1 MSGLGGSVIRPTAAA
16 DSRRLKFIPMKI
28 PFALLILLLSTG
40 PLLAQEVSEEKKK
53 TITRTDNDLKLSV
66 LPYYNFGKGLGMT
79 SPDSLFQLNIRFR
92 MQNRAE
98 FIEDREGETSIGAY
112 VRRLRLRFDGYV
124 GSPQFLYAI
133 QLSFAPDDVG
143 EIHDGGNLNVIR
155 DAVIF
160 YRPNDLWTFSFGQT
174 KLPGNRQRVNS
185 SGALQLTDRSI
196 NNAKFNL
203 DRDFGLQVHH
213 LNEIRDR
220 FSYNLKLAVTTGN
233 GRNTTVEGDQGLS
246 YTGKVELFPLGSFAN
261 SGSTFEGDI
270 ERESRPRVLL
280 SAAYNYNDRALK
292 SQGVLGRDLSEARS
306 QSSWL
311 VDAMLKYKGFTGMLA
326 YMNRSAPN
334 PVVKAS
340 DKPEYVFTGHG
351 TDYQASYLFPS
362 DYEIIGRVSTQ
373 KVSRAI
379 YTYTPNQDQYTLGL
393 TKYMWEHAFKF
404 QTEVSLDRF
413 RYQDGHTGKGWNAR
427 FQIEMG
433 I

>member
-1 MSGLGGSVIRPTAAA
+1 
-16 DSRRLKFIPMKI
+16 MKAQYAL
-28 PFALLILLLSTG
+28 FALFSLLFSG
-40 PLLAQEVSEEKKK
+40 PLMAQKEREEKRKAV
-53 TITRTDNDLKLSV
+53 TRNDNDLKLSV

-92 MQNRAE
+92 MQNRLELAADE
-98 FIEDREGETSIGAY
+98 EGELSVGAY

-124 GSPQFLYAI
+124 GSPEFLYAI

-143 EIHDGGNLNVIR
+143 EIQDGGNLNVIR

-160 YRPNDLWTFSFGQT
+160 YRPSEYWTFSFGQT

-196 NNAKFNL
+196 NNSRFNI
-203 DRDFGLQVHH
+203 DRDFGFQVHH
-213 LNEIRDR
+213 LNELKDR

-246 YTGKVELFPLGSFAN
+246 YTGKVELFPLGAFAN

-270 ERESRPRVLL
+270 EREGTPKVLL

-292 SQGVLGRDLSEARS
+292 SQGVLGKTLSEARS

-311 VDAMLKYKGFTGMLA
+311 LDAMLKYQGFTAMLA
-326 YMNRSAPN
+326 YMNRNAKD
-334 PVVKAS
+334 PVIKTS
-340 DKPEYVFTGHG
+340 GTPEYVYTGNG
-351 TDYQASYLFPS
+351 TDYQVSYLFTS
-362 DYEIIGRVSTQ
+362 DYELIGRFSTQ
-373 KVSRAI
+373 KAGRKIQA
-379 YTYTPNQDQYTLGL
+379 YTPDQNQYTLGF
-393 TKYMWEHAFKF
+393 TRYMWEHAFKF
-404 QTEVSLDRF
+404 QVETSF
-413 RYQDGHTGKGWNAR
+413 NQYRYPGNVRRKDWHAR

>member
-1 MSGLGGSVIRPTAAA
+1 
-16 DSRRLKFIPMKI
+16 MKA
-28 PFALLILLLSTG
+28 FNTLLISLSLLSAG
-40 PLLAQEVSEEKKK
+40 PLLAQEGQEEKRKAV
-53 TITRTDNDLKLSV
+53 TRGDNDIKLSV
-66 LPYYNFGKGLGMT
+66 LPYYNFGRGLGMT

-98 FIEDREGETSIGAY
+98 FTEDEEASIGAY

-124 GSPQFLYAI
+124 GSPKFLYAI

-143 EIHDGGNLNVIR
+143 EIQDGGNLNVIR

-160 YRPNDLWTFSFGQT
+160 YRPSEFWTFSFGQT

-196 NNAKFNL
+196 NNAKFNI
-203 DRDFGLQVHH
+203 DRDFGLQIHN
-213 LNEIRDR
+213 LNEFKDR

-246 YTGKVELFPLGSFAN
+246 YTGKVELFPLGAFAN

-270 ERESRPRVLL
+270 ERESRPKVLF

-292 SQGVLGRDLSEARS
+292 SQGVLGNELSEARS
-306 QSSWL
+306 QGSWL
-311 VDAMLKYKGFTGMLA
+311 LDAMLKYRGFTAMLA
-326 YMNRSAPN
+326 YMDRSAKN
-334 PVVKAS
+334 AVIQTAGT
-340 DKPEYVFTGHG
+340 PEYVYTGHG

-362 DYEIIGRVSTQ
+362 DFEIIGRFSAQ
-373 KVSRAI
+373 KAAKAI
-379 YTYTPNQDQYTLGL
+379 HAFAPHQDQYTLGM
-393 TKYMWEHAFKF
+393 TRYVWEHAFKF
-404 QTEVSLDRF
+404 QVETSF
-413 RYQDGHTGKGWNAR
+413 NRYHYINNTTGKDWNAR

>member
-1 MSGLGGSVIRPTAAA
+1 M
-16 DSRRLKFIPMKI
+16 DMKI
-28 PFALLILLLSTG
+28 LPVLLISLFAAG
-40 PLLAQEVSEEKKK
+40 PLLAQEDTEEKKRK
-53 TITRTDNDLKLSV
+53 TGREDNDLKLSV
-66 LPYYNFGKGLGMT
+66 LPYYNFGKGLGIT

-98 FIEDREGETSIGAY
+98 FAEDEEGESSIGAY
-112 VRRLRLRFDGYV
+112 VKRLRLRFDGYV

-133 QLSFAPDDVG
+133 QLSFAPEDVG

-160 YRPNDLWTFSFGQT
+160 YRPNELWTFSFGQT

-196 NNAKFNL
+196 NNARFNL
-203 DRDFGLQVHH
+203 DRDFGIQVHN
-213 LNEIRDR
+213 LNEYRDR

-233 GRNTTVEGDQGLS
+233 GRNTTVKGDQGLS
-246 YTGKVELFPLGSFAN
+246 YTGKAELFPFGAFAH

-270 ERESRPRVLL
+270 QRESRPKVLL

-292 SQGVLGRDLSEARS
+292 SQGVLGEELSEARS

-311 VDAMLKYKGFTGMLA
+311 LDAMLKYRGFTGMLA
-326 YMNRSAPN
+326 YMDRSAKDPLIQ
-334 PVVKAS
+334 AAGA
-340 DKPEYVFTGHG
+340 PEYVYVGHG

-362 DYEIIGRVSTQ
+362 DYEIIGRFSRQ
-373 KVSRAI
+373 KAGHAI
-379 YTYTPNQDQYTLGL
+379 QVYTPDQNQYTLGL
-393 TKYMWEHAFKF
+393 TRYIWEHAFKF
-404 QTEVSLDRF
+404 QAEASLN
-413 RYQDGHTGKGWNAR
+413 RYIHRDNRVTKDWHAR
-427 FQIEMG
+427 FQVEMG

>member
-1 MSGLGGSVIRPTAAA
+1 
-16 DSRRLKFIPMKI
+16 MKA
-28 PFALLILLLSTG
+28 FNTLLISLSLLSAG
-40 PLLAQEVSEEKKK
+40 PLLAQEVQEEKRKAV
-53 TITRTDNDLKLSV
+53 TRGDNDIKLSV
-66 LPYYNFGKGLGMT
+66 LPYYNFGRGLGMT

-98 FIEDREGETSIGAY
+98 FTEDEEGEASIGAY

-124 GSPQFLYAI
+124 GSPKFLYAI

-143 EIHDGGNLNVIR
+143 EIQDGGNLNVIR

-160 YRPNDLWTFSFGQT
+160 YRPSEFWTFSFGQT

-196 NNAKFNL
+196 NNAKFNI
-203 DRDFGLQVHH
+203 DRDFGLQIHN
-213 LNEIRDR
+213 LNEFKDR

-246 YTGKVELFPLGSFAN
+246 YTGKVELFPLGAFAN

-270 ERESRPRVLL
+270 ERESRPKVLF

-292 SQGVLGRDLSEARS
+292 SQGVLGNELSEARS
-306 QSSWL
+306 QGSWL
-311 VDAMLKYKGFTGMLA
+311 LDAMLKYRGFTAMLA
-326 YMNRSAPN
+326 YMDRSAKN
-334 PVVKAS
+334 AVIQTAGT
-340 DKPEYVFTGHG
+340 PEYVYTGHG

-362 DYEIIGRVSTQ
+362 DFEIIGRFSAQ
-373 KVSRAI
+373 KAAKAI
-379 YTYTPNQDQYTLGL
+379 HAFAPHQDQYTLGM
-393 TKYMWEHAFKF
+393 TRYVWEHAFKF
-404 QTEVSLDRF
+404 QVETSF
-413 RYQDGHTGKGWNAR
+413 NRYHYINNTTGKDWNAR

>member
-1 MSGLGGSVIRPTAAA
+1 MSLR
-16 DSRRLKFIPMKI
+16 K
-28 PFALLILLLSTG
+28 LLFLSGLLLSG
-40 PLLAQEVSEEKKK
+40 EPLLAQEETEEKKK
-53 TITRTDNDLKLSV
+53 TITRRDNDLKLSV
-66 LPYYNFGKGLGMT
+66 LPYYNFGRGLGMT

-98 FIEDREGETSIGAY
+98 FAEDQEGESSVGAY

-143 EIHDGGNLNVIR
+143 EIQDGGNLNVIR
-155 DAVIF
+155 DAVVF

-203 DRDFGLQVHH
+203 DRDFGLQIHH
-213 LNEIRDR
+213 LNELRDR

-246 YTGKVELFPLGSFAN
+246 YTGKVEFFPLGSFAN

-306 QSSWL
+306 QSAWL
-311 VDAMLKYKGFTGMLA
+311 VDAMLKYEGFTAMMA
-326 YMNRSAPN
+326 YMSRNAQD
-334 PVVKAS
+334 PVVQAS
-340 DKPEYVFTGHG
+340 DTPEYVFTGQG

-362 DYEIIGRVSTQ
+362 NYEIIGRVSTQ
-373 KVSRAI
+373 KVSRTIHA
-379 YTYTPNQDQYTLGL
+379 YAPDQDQYTLGI

-404 QTEVSLDRF
+404 QAEASLDRF
-413 RYQDGHTGKGWNAR
+413 RYLNGDTGKGWNAR

>member
-1 MSGLGGSVIRPTAAA
+1 
-16 DSRRLKFIPMKI
+16 MKMKKLTT
-28 PFALLILLLSTG
+28 LLVLLLSAS
-40 PLLAQEVSEEKKK
+40 PLLAQRDREKRA
-53 TITRTDNDLKLSV
+53 ITRGDNDLKLSV

-98 FIEDREGETSIGAY
+98 YAEDEDGEIAVGAY

-143 EIHDGGNLNVIR
+143 EIQDGGNLNVIR

-160 YRPNDLWTFSFGQT
+160 YRPSEYWTFSFGQT

-196 NNAKFNL
+196 NNSRFNI
-203 DRDFGLQVHH
+203 DRDFGLQIHN
-213 LNEIRDR
+213 LNEFKDR

-246 YTGKVELFPLGSFAN
+246 YTGKVELFPLGAFAN

-270 ERESRPRVLL
+270 EREDRPRVLL

-292 SQGVLGRDLSEARS
+292 SQGVLGKELSEARS

-311 VDAMLKYKGFTGMLA
+311 LDAMFKYRGFTGMLA
-326 YMNRSAPN
+326 YMDRNAKD
-334 PVVKAS
+334 PVIHAS
-340 DKPEYVFTGHG
+340 GTPEYVYVGHG
-351 TDYQASYLFPS
+351 TDYQASYLFLS
-362 DYEIIGRVSTQ
+362 NFEVIGRFSAL
-373 KVSRAI
+373 KAGKGI
-379 YTYTPNQDQYTLGL
+379 HAYTPHQDQYTLGL
-393 TKYMWEHAFKF
+393 TRYMWEHAFKF
-404 QTEVSLDRF
+404 QVEASLN
-413 RYQDGHTGKGWNAR
+413 RYTYRDNTTGQDWNAR

>member
-1 MSGLGGSVIRPTAAA
+1 
-16 DSRRLKFIPMKI
+16 MKARY
-28 PFALLILLLSTG
+28 ALFTLLSLLSAG
-40 PLLAQEVSEEKKK
+40 PLLAQEEREEKRKAV
-53 TITRTDNDLKLSV
+53 TRSDNDLKLSV

-92 MQNRAE
+92 MQNRVE
-98 FIEDREGETSIGAY
+98 FAGDEDGELSVGAY

-124 GSPQFLYAI
+124 GNPEFLYAI

-143 EIHDGGNLNVIR
+143 EIQDGGNLNVIR

-160 YRPNDLWTFSFGQT
+160 YRPSEYWTFSFGQT

-196 NNAKFNL
+196 NNSRFNI
-203 DRDFGLQVHH
+203 DRDFGLQIHN
-213 LNEIRDR
+213 LNEFKDR
-220 FSYNLKLAVTTGN
+220 FSYNLKMAVTTGN

-246 YTGKVELFPLGSFAN
+246 YTGKIELFPLGAFAN

-270 ERESRPRVLL
+270 ERESRPKVLL

-292 SQGVLGRDLSEARS
+292 SQGVLGKELSEARS

-311 VDAMLKYKGFTGMLA
+311 LDAMLKYHGFTAMLA
-326 YMNRSAPN
+326 YMNRNAEN
-334 PVVKAS
+334 PVIKAS
-340 DKPEYVFTGHG
+340 DTPEYVYVGYG
-351 TDYQASYLFPS
+351 TDYQASYLFSS
-362 DYEIIGRVSTQ
+362 DYELIGRFSTQ
-373 KVSRAI
+373 KAGSSIKA
-379 YTYTPNQDQYTLGL
+379 YTPDHNQYTMGI
-393 TKYMWEHAFKF
+393 TRYMWEHAFKF
-404 QTEVSLDRF
+404 QVETSF
-413 RYQDGHTGKGWNAR
+413 NQYRYPGNVRSKDWHAR